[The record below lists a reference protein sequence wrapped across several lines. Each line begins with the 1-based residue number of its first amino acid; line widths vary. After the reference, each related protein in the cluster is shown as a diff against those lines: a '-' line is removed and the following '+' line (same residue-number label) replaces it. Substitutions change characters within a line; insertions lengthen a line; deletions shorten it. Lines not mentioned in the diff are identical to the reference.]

1 MAKHI
6 VVLGAGR
13 VGRAMAE
20 EMAERHRVTL
30 TDIHQDVLDRAI
42 QRKPHLSTQKADV
55 MDRSALQQAVSDA
68 DLVISA
74 VPGELGFKT
83 AAVVVDAGKPLVDI
97 SFFAENAFELDQ
109 QAKAANIPVVVD
121 CGVAPGFSNLLLG
134 YYDVRMAVSRFTCLV
149 GGLPKSAEPPFY
161 YKAPFSPAD
170 VVEEYIRPVR
180 CRENGTDVT
189 LKALS
194 GYEHVYFDKA
204 GTLEAFN
211 TDGLRSLMHTMPHI
225 PEMKEKTLRY
235 PGHADAIRT
244 LKDSGF
250 FNEDPL
256 PVKPDIS
263 ISPLDMTTQ
272 LLTRTWQLNEDE
284 EEFTVLRAII
294 HGRDNDG
301 NEQTITYDLYDEY
314 NPETATSSMAR
325 TTGYTATAVADLILD
340 GQITSSGVIPPEY
353 IGRDETCF
361 QHITGH
367 LKKHGVEI
375 KVSST

>member
-20 EMAERHRVTL
+20 EMAERHHVTL
-30 TDIHQDVLDRAI
+30 TDIHQNALDRAV
-42 QRKPHLSTQKADV
+42 QRNPYLSTQIADV
-55 MDRSALQQAVSDA
+55 TDRSALQQAVSDA

-83 AAVVVDAGKPLVDI
+83 AAAVVDAGKPLVDI

-109 QAKAANIPVVVD
+109 QAKAANIPAVVD

-134 YYDVRMAVSRFTCLV
+134 YYDERMTVNRFTCLV
-149 GGLPKSAEPPFY
+149 GGLPKSAKPPFY
-161 YKAPFSPAD
+161 YKAPFSPSD
-170 VVEEYIRPVR
+170 VIEEYIRPVR
-180 CRENGTDVT
+180 CRENGSDVT
-189 LKALS
+189 LEALS
-194 GYEHVYFDKA
+194 GYEHVYFDKV
-204 GTLEAFN
+204 GTVEAFN
-211 TDGLRSLMHTMPHI
+211 TDGLRTLMHTMPHI

-235 PGHADAIRT
+235 PGHAEAIRT
-244 LKDSGF
+244 LKSGGF
-250 FNEDPL
+250 LGEQPL
-256 PVKPDIS
+256 PVKPDIH
-263 ISPLDMTTQ
+263 ISPLEMTTQ
-272 LLTRTWQLNEDE
+272 LLTRAWQMEEDE

-301 NEQTITYDLYDEY
+301 NERSITYDLYDEY
-314 NPETATSSMAR
+314 NPATATSSMAR

-340 GQITSSGVIPPEY
+340 GQLTSTGIIPPEY

-361 QHITGH
+361 DYITGQ
-367 LKKHGVEI
+367 LKKHGIEI